1 MKRLGIIVVV
11 LLALLLA
18 ADRGGAWVAGRL
30 AGEALQAS
38 QDLPQRPDVT
48 VRGFPFLTQLARQR
62 FGEVEVRSTDIPL
75 GGTGVRLTSV
85 DVDLRQVERLGEQ
98 VSART
103 ARAVALIDYD
113 DLAAAL
119 GDGVRLTY
127 LPGQSEEDDGTDGG
141 RLGVEVGLPPPLGVT
156 VTGTVG
162 AELRDDVLVLDGLRL
177 DDGGDSAVLAAAQD
191 LVALRL
197 PLANVP
203 FSVRVEELALTEQGV
218 RLVLRGRDLRYR
230 VPGLAGS

>member
-1 MKRLGIIVVV
+1 MKKLGIVVVV

-30 AGEALQAS
+30 GGEALQAS

-62 FGEVEVRSTDIPL
+62 FGEVEVRSTDVPL
-75 GGTGVRLTSV
+75 GGTGVRLSSV
-85 DVDLRQVERLGEQ
+85 DVDLREVERVGDQ
-98 VSART
+98 VSARS

-127 LPGQSEEDDGTDGG
+127 LPDDDG
-141 RLGVEVGLPPPLGVT
+141 RLGVEVSLPPPLEVT
-156 VTGTVG
+156 VAGTVD
-162 AELRDDVLVLDGLRL
+162 ARLRDDVLVLDGLRL
-177 DDGGDSAVLAAAQD
+177 DDAGDSAVVALARE

-203 FSVRVEELALTEQGV
+203 FSVRVEELGLTEQGL
-218 RLVLRGRDLRYR
+218 RLVLRGADLRYR
-230 VPGLAGS
+230 APGLPGG